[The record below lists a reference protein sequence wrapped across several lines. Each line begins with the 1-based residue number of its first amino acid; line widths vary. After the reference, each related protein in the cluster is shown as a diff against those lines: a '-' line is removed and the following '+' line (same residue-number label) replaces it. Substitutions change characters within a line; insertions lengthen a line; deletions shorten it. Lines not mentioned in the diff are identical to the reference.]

1 MKIYDNGDKVYIQPE
16 NELEEEVIR
25 NNAQKL
31 EDIFDEMVSEAIKN
45 AQR

>member
-16 NELEEEVIR
+16 NELEEEAIR

-31 EDIFDEMVSEAIKN
+31 EDIFDEMVAESIKN

>member
-1 MKIYDNGDKVYIQPE
+1 MKIYDNGDRVYIQPE

-25 NNAQKL
+25 DNAQKL

>member
-1 MKIYDNGDKVYIQPE
+1 MKIYDKGDTIYIQTE
-16 NELEEEVIR
+16 NEFESEVIR

-31 EDIFDEMVSEAIKN
+31 EDIFDEMVAESIKN

>member
-16 NELEEEVIR
+16 NELEEEAIR

-31 EDIFDEMVSEAIKN
+31 VDIFDEMVAESIKN

>member
-31 EDIFDEMVSEAIKN
+31 EDIFDKMVAETINK
-45 AQR
+45 AQS